1 MKRQLDGSFITQQ
14 WTKARWSLTRG
25 QNHRNKHPVYISC
38 SQSPQLSL
46 GEAGLTCRSIWPW
59 HSLFMALSKASRRC
73 TSMFLSSSS
82 RRRWSMVMLLP
93 VSRSHSLL
101 FCSFSRLSSFSR
113 LCRSAY
119 KKGRQPSSSCY
130 TLVFKLFFSLH
141 HLWSFYVIWQDFD
154 LGIGFFFNYFR

>member
-25 QNHRNKHPVYISC
+25 QNHRNKQPVYVSC
-38 SQSPQLSL
+38 SQSPQLCP
-46 GEAGLTCRSIWPW
+46 GTPRLTCRSIWPW

-119 KKGRQPSSSCY
+119 KKGRQPCPSFLPICFQ
-130 TLVFKLFFSLH
+130 TLFFLTSSLEFLCDLTR
-141 HLWSFYVIWQDFD
+141 LWSWNWI
-154 LGIGFFFNYFR
+154 LC